1 MLRIAVIPAA
11 LILLLAGMMV
21 WSGGATER
29 KADFSYIDR
38 GEVGTLDP
46 NRMSWNQDIRV
57 GYALWE
63 GLYTLDPQTLEAI
76 PGCADP
82 IDISRDKTVYTF
94 HLRPAAKWSNGDP
107 VQAHDFV
114 FAWRR
119 MLEEPGD
126 YTYLLHYIRGA
137 EDYEKAFDA
146 DDLAK
151 PADFSKV
158 AIEEL
163 NPLTLR
169 VSLIHP
175 VACFPDVCAFPCCF
189 PLNEKSMER
198 FRTADTVK
206 TNSHAVHKNY
216 DKQFTRPPNLVTNG
230 AYRLADWQYRR
241 RMRLEAN
248 PFYWDKANVK
258 SKIIDK
264 ISSDDQQWAYEM
276 YNSGGADWL
285 VDESGEIGAELFAKH
300 RSDLRVFPA
309 FGTYFYSFNCNEK
322 LNDGRPN
329 PFHDVRVRQALSI
342 SFDKNTIVQ
351 KITRLGETPSDN
363 YIPPGAFPGYKE
375 PRGLRTDIPKARQLL
390 ADAGYPLGK
399 GFPEISLLFN
409 NEGNHAQIAQSV
421 RRQWMENLGIDIR
434 LEGIEVKVFQN
445 RMHNKDYAICRA
457 SWFGDYN
464 DPSTFTDKYKIDS
477 GNNDSNWI
485 NQKYQHLCEL
495 ADVEADKQKRLDYF
509 SQAEQILL
517 DEAPILPVFTYVNAY
532 MFRDDVKGLPLN
544 IRGMQ
549 MFKSIERV
557 QGSGLRIQ

>member
-11 LILLLAGMMV
+11 LILLLAGMLV
-21 WSGGATER
+21 WSGGAAER

-63 GLYTLDPQTLEAI
+63 GLYTLDSQTLEAI

-82 IDISRDKTVYTF
+82 IEISPDKTVYTF
-94 HLRPAAKWSNGDP
+94 HIRPQAKWSNGDA
-107 VQAHDFV
+107 VQARDFV

-146 DDLAK
+146 DDPATPAEFAK
-151 PADFSKV
+151 V
-158 AIEEL
+158 GIEEID
-163 NPLTLR
+163 PLTLR
-169 VSLIHP
+169 VALIHP
-175 VACFPDVCAFPCCF
+175 VAFFPDVCAFSCCF
-189 PLNEKSMER
+189 PLNEKSMEK

-206 TNSHAVHKNY
+206 KSGAIHKNY
-216 DKQFTRPPNLVTNG
+216 DKQFTRAPNLVSNG

-241 RMRLEAN
+241 RMRMEAN
-248 PFYWDKANVK
+248 PFYWDRANVK

-264 ISSDDQQWAYEM
+264 ISSDDVQWAYEM
-276 YNSGGADWL
+276 YNSGGADWI
-285 VDESGEIGAELFAKH
+285 VDASGEIGAELFAEH
-300 RSDLRVFPA
+300 RSDLHVFPA
-309 FGTYFYSFNCNEK
+309 FGTYFYSFNCNAK
-322 LNDGRPN
+322 LNDGNPN
-329 PFHDVRVRQALSI
+329 PFADVRVRQALTI
-342 SFDKNTIVQ
+342 SFDKNVIVQ
-351 KITRLGETPSDN
+351 KITRMGEIPSDN

-375 PRGLRTDIPKARQLL
+375 PHGLKTDIGKARQLL
-390 ADAGYPLGK
+390 AEAGYPGGK
-399 GFPEISLLFN
+399 GFPQVSLLFN
-409 NEGNHAQIAQSV
+409 NEANHGQIAQSV
-421 RRQWMENLGIDIR
+421 RRQWLENLGIDIR

-445 RMHNKDYAICRA
+445 RMHNKDYAVCRA

-485 NQKYQHLCEL
+485 NQRYQALCEL
-495 ADVEADKQKRLDYF
+495 ADKEPDRQKRLDYF

-532 MFRDDVKGLPLN
+532 MFRDNIKGLPLN

-549 MFKSIERV
+549 MFKSIEVVR
-557 QGSGLRIQ
+557 R